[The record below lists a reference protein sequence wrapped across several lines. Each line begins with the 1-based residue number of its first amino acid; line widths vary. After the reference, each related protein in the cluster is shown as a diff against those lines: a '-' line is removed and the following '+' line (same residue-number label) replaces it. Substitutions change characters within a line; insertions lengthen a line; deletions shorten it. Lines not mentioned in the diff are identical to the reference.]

1 MKLLA
6 GQRYSLDDS
15 VSFIQVVT
23 GKIEA
28 YAVTTDKA
36 SFRQSFLMNIEPG
49 QAAFPAI
56 DNKRIKV
63 ILFAVEDSEIENQNF
78 DSQSVDNL
86 KKLMKLW
93 FKNLTGISWLGSLAD
108 RGDDVLLS
116 WRKEIVLED
125 CKNLEELINS
135 FKDNEQIFAMLL
147 GVHFKSEDKRLSRR
161 IQVKEYNKKL
171 IIENSISNLL
181 GEESVI
187 IEKTGEKRNSKTEES
202 IFIVRTIAKAFN
214 MPVDNIT
221 ISESMVKKL
230 DAVGLLNRLVQ
241 KGNLQIRYISLPS
254 EWYKK
259 DMGVMIGYY
268 GENKELAALIPESPS
283 SYKVVTVQQPNGV
296 KVTRKI
302 AKEIGSDAFA
312 CYAGFMPKAL
322 SVFDMLKFMFMQ
334 CWKADYITILLVS
347 LFAGLVPLVTPIIT
361 ETIFQDIIP
370 ILDRQGLTTV
380 TQVILV
386 TAFTVGALSF
396 IRSIAI
402 IRISTKLQISSEA
415 ALWGRLMSLP
425 PKFFRRFTVGELA
438 SRMNGFNTVKELV
451 SGDFIGI
458 LLSFVFSFWSI
469 ILMCYYSF
477 SLTFTA
483 LGVWLIHFLIIS
495 LIYYYTLNIQRK
507 LVSSSN
513 KTAGTVQQIFAG
525 LAKFRVQGAEEQAY
539 QLWSKDFGEQWK
551 WNLKLRW
558 LNNYTTI
565 INTIQPFI
573 LTMLLYYIAIVGINE
588 NGASGGIGYPQ
599 FIAFSAA
606 FTAFNSSL
614 GTVLTFIVQLFRIQP
629 QIENLKPILEE
640 IPENTADKADA
651 SVLSGDIEVSHLSFA
666 YEEGEEVLQDV
677 SFHITAGENVAIVGK
692 SGCGK
697 STLIRLLLGFETPK
711 QGAIYYDGQDLS
723 DVSLTSVRSQMG
735 VVLQNGQLM
744 AGDIFTNIVGT
755 RLLSQEDAWRAAEA
769 ACIAEDIAKMPMG
782 MQTYISE
789 GSSNISGGQRQRI
802 LIARALVNKPS
813 IIIFD
818 EATSALDN
826 YSQSV
831 VTQSLDKLNAT
842 RIVVAHRLSTI
853 RNCDRV
859 IVLDAGR
866 VAEVGTFDELVAKGG
881 IFSEL
886 VKRQVV

>member
-866 VAEVGTFDELVAKGG
+866 VAEIGTFDELVAKGG